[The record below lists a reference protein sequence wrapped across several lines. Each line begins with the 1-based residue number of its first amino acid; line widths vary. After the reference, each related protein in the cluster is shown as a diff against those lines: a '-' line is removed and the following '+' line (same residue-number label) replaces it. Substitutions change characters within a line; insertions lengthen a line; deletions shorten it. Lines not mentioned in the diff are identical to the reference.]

1 MRASVAVLAFVAAA
15 SASVFERQSIPSCAM
30 QCMASAD
37 YGSCQP
43 TDNACLCKS
52 DTFVNSTYACIAS
65 TCKGNDL
72 ENAIAGARAL
82 CAASG
87 VTLTQSIPAS
97 TAAPTATSPAG
108 SSSGSASATASSTA
122 APSSSPNSA
131 STLGVSGLGALAA
144 VAGVVFAL

>member
-1 MRASVAVLAFVAAA
+1 MRASIAVLAFVAAA
-15 SASVFERQSIPSCAM
+15 SASVFERQGIPACAM
-30 QCMASAD
+30 QCMATAD

-52 DTFVNSTYACIAS
+52 DTFVNSTYICIAS
-65 TCKGNDL
+65 TCKGDDL
-72 ENAIAGARAL
+72 DSAIAGARAL

-97 TAAPTATSPAG
+97 TGAPTATSPAG
-108 SSSGSASATASSTA
+108 SGSASATASSTA

-131 STLGVSGLGALAA
+131 STFGVSGLGALAA
-144 VAGVVFAL
+144 LAGVVFAL